1 MNNKKVKRLRRK
13 VKQIHFECFRTLQ
26 PDNEQDNV
34 SLENIS
40 SLMPDQ
46 THVYANGKMN
56 LSFMTDKFVMKWLKQ
71 CPEIETYEEMMYYAK
86 HKNLPSKGNN

>member
-1 MNNKKVKRLRRK
+1 
-13 VKQIHFECFRTLQ
+13 
-26 PDNEQDNV
+26 
-34 SLENIS
+34 
-40 SLMPDQ
+40 MPDQ